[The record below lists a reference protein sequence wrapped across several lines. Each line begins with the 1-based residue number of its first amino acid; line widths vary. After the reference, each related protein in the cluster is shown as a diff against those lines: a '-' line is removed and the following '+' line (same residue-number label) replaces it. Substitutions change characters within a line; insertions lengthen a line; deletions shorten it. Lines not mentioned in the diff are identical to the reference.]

1 MNDPPEQANPLPNGM
16 RVMGRLEPLLL
27 TRLVN
32 ARFMKDKPGA
42 FRNEN
47 K

>member
-1 MNDPPEQANPLPNGM
+1 MNDPLEQANPLPDGM

-32 ARFMKDKPGA
+32 AGFMKDKPDA

-47 K
+47 R